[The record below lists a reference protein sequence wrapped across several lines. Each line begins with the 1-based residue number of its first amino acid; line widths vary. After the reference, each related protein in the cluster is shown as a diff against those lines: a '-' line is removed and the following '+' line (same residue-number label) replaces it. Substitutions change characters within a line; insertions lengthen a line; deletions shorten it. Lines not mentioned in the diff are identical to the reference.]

1 LRVPYTGVK
10 GHIELE
16 RVALDLLRPIVARYG
31 ATLTSGTFAGR
42 GDIEYAPE
50 TKVLDLQELT
60 LHGLCMD
67 YAYRKRTVEPV
78 KTAAQ
83 ATAETAAEVSNKPG
97 VLLKARRIVADGAT
111 VGFVNEESQ
120 PHYRV
125 FLADTNLVV
134 ENFTNQRTEG
144 TATAQLRGRSVGGGA
159 TVASATFRP
168 ETNGPDFD
176 LNVRIENT
184 DMHAMNDLLRAHATF
199 DVSSGV
205 FSVFS
210 ELHVK
215 NGRVTGYVKPLFRDL
230 KVYDAAQDEENRWG
244 RS

>member
-1 LRVPYTGVK
+1 MPYTGVK

-159 TVASATFRP
+159 TVASATFR
-168 ETNGPDFD
+168 
-176 LNVRIENT
+176 RRRT
-184 DMHAMNDLLRAHATF
+184 DPTSIWTCASRTPTCT
-199 DVSSGV
+199 
-205 FSVFS
+205 
-210 ELHVK
+210 
-215 NGRVTGYVKPLFRDL
+215 R
-230 KVYDAAQDEENRWG
+230 
-244 RS
+244 

>member
-111 VGFVNEESQ
+111 VGSST
-120 PHYRV
+120 RSRS
-125 FLADTNLVV
+125 
-134 ENFTNQRTEG
+134 RTTG
-144 TATAQLRGRSVGGGA
+144 SSSLTRTWSWRTSPISGRRA
-159 TVASATFRP
+159 RRRP
-168 ETNGPDFD
+168 SYAAALWAAAPPSRAPRSG
-176 LNVRIENT
+176 RRRT
-184 DMHAMNDLLRAHATF
+184 DPT
-199 DVSSGV
+199 SI
-205 FSVFS
+205 
-210 ELHVK
+210 
-215 NGRVTGYVKPLFRDL
+215 
-230 KVYDAAQDEENRWG
+230 
-244 RS
+244 